1 MQCQQIHP
9 TYIKLICHVYRCIEG
24 GKKSVVR
31 HKPVSTGG
39 AAVFSGPN
47 MHKQTM
53 SNEMMAMNSM
63 PAPIP
68 RMRIRFECLPLFE
81 ELSDVEGG
89 E

>member
-1 MQCQQIHP
+1 
-9 TYIKLICHVYRCIEG
+9 
-24 GKKSVVR
+24 
-31 HKPVSTGG
+31 
-39 AAVFSGPN
+39 

-63 PAPIP
+63 PAPTP
-68 RMRIRFECLPLFE
+68 RMRIRFECLPLLE